1 MKCYFACNSGVSNS
15 QVYRDLLEVTLK
27 TARKNTTLDLYC
39 LYDGTPDD
47 PACKI
52 MRDYRV
58 HVVFHRITFEK
69 ELLELYTPAYMQQR
83 LGRVEEIEGVIG
95 TFTRMDVPL
104 IEEDEDFV
112 LFCDVDVMFLQD
124 IRQEE
129 LPQPQYC
136 AAAPEIRKDFD
147 VSWRGHRFFNAGVM
161 YLNVS
166 GMRKK
171 RDAFLSMLR
180 RKEPS
185 KIECFDQGY
194 LNHLCEKDF
203 DELDLEYNWKPYW
216 GINRDAKIIHMHSAK
231 PNGPYRAC
239 EFYDFVLSTFEDC
252 IAGSAFYYLKF
263 FEDLGTSAH
272 PWLCEHI
279 EFLEIQKEKV
289 KKRSAAESIPVEGK
303 RRRRRRLLLSVIV
316 SLVSGAVGALAM
328 RLLS

>member
-1 MKCYFACNSGVSNS
+1 MKCYFACNSGVSDS
-15 QVYRDLLEVTLK
+15 KVYRDLLEVTLK

-47 PACKI
+47 PACTI
-52 MRDYRV
+52 MRKYGV

-69 ELLELYTPAYMQQR
+69 ELLELYTPEYMQQR
-83 LGRVEEIEGVIG
+83 LGRVEEMEGVIG

-104 IEEDEDFV
+104 LEADEEFV

-129 LPQPQYC
+129 LPRPKYC
-136 AAAPEIRKDFD
+136 AAAPEIRQDWD
-147 VSWRGHRFFNAGVM
+147 VSLRGHKYFNAGVM

-180 RKEPS
+180 QKQSS

-194 LNHLCEKDF
+194 LNHLCEQDF
-203 DELDLEYNWKPYW
+203 DELGLEYNWKPYW
-216 GINRDAKIIHMHSAK
+216 GINGNAKIVHMHAAK

-239 EFYDFVLSTFEDC
+239 EFYDFVLGTFGDC
-252 IAGSAFYYLKF
+252 IAGSAYYYLTF
-263 FEDLGTSAH
+263 FEVLETSAP
-272 PWLCEHI
+272 PWLREHI
-279 EFLEIQKEKV
+279 KFLVHEKAKVQK
-289 KKRSAAESIPVEGK
+289 RFAAETIPVEE
-303 RRRRRRLLLSVIV
+303 RRRRRRRFLVCALV
-316 SLVSGAVGALAM
+316 SLVSSAVGALAM